1 MVKIDNRQN
10 QYVAILLCSLMIT
23 GFAQFRLGI
32 LVQYFTI
39 SLGIVLI
46 PLFYV
51 VIEGFPILPVSVL
64 SGILVA
70 VSRMVVDTY
79 GTVVEVGPF
88 VSNYLPETFFYMLYG
103 FLFYAYCER
112 KGRRLNCWRDV
123 AALALID
130 YASNMLELFLR
141 EGISQLT
148 LYNQASILAI
158 GFARGLIIFG
168 LAGMLRSYRVSL
180 MRQEDVKMYRQLLI
194 TTTELSAEMIW
205 MRENMQLVEQ
215 TMNDAYRIYDSLK
228 EKHPQEAIKALSV
241 ATKVHEIKKQ
251 YHSIMTGVSAALNRN
266 LEAKDMAVA
275 EILSI
280 LLGRIREAG
289 KEQGITLNCHTNCP
303 ENLYT
308 EKYYYMMTLFNNLF
322 TNALEAAVGEEQEIS
337 VTVSEEEGDYVFAVS
352 NSGKEIPKED
362 MQDIWNAGYST
373 KINYESGVVGRGLG
387 LIIVRRIV
395 EQEFGG
401 KIDNVRSE
409 NGWTTFCLRIPK
421 DRFIQK

>member
-1 MVKIDNRQN
+1 MIKIDNRQN
-10 QYVAILLCSLMIT
+10 QYVAILLCSFMIT

-79 GTVVEVGPF
+79 GAMVDVGPF

-148 LYNQASILAI
+148 LYNQASI
-158 GFARGLIIFG
+158 R
-168 LAGMLRSYRVSL
+168 
-180 MRQEDVKMYRQLLI
+180 
-194 TTTELSAEMIW
+194 EMIFF
-205 MRENMQLVEQ
+205 L
-215 TMNDAYRIYDSLK
+215 
-228 EKHPQEAIKALSV
+228 
-241 ATKVHEIKKQ
+241 
-251 YHSIMTGVSAALNRN
+251 
-266 LEAKDMAVA
+266 
-275 EILSI
+275 
-280 LLGRIREAG
+280 
-289 KEQGITLNCHTNCP
+289 
-303 ENLYT
+303 
-308 EKYYYMMTLFNNLF
+308 
-322 TNALEAAVGEEQEIS
+322 
-337 VTVSEEEGDYVFAVS
+337 
-352 NSGKEIPKED
+352 
-362 MQDIWNAGYST
+362 
-373 KINYESGVVGRGLG
+373 
-387 LIIVRRIV
+387 
-395 EQEFGG
+395 
-401 KIDNVRSE
+401 
-409 NGWTTFCLRIPK
+409 
-421 DRFIQK
+421 